1 MVISLNEK
9 NKDKYSHMIMTRS
22 DEGEKAMSFHAGNGE
37 LVVEPEQ
44 AVVFL
49 QQLIRLNS
57 VNPPGNEEQ
66 VAHFIATHFANVPGC
81 KVRLV
86 SIASGR
92 SNVEIVFGSK
102 QKTLPAL
109 LFTGHLDTVSPGEL
123 SNWTH
128 DPFAADMV
136 DEKIYGR
143 GAADMKG
150 GVAAIVLALEA
161 LARSSTELAC
171 DVIFLGTVGE
181 EVDQAGACVFLNE
194 GKMEGVG
201 AVIVG
206 EPTNG
211 DLGPAHKGALYI
223 RLSTYGRT
231 AHGSTPEQG
240 VNAVKHMIT
249 LVDHIEK
256 HVDLVA
262 PAHALLKPP
271 TLTLTTL
278 SGGIQTNVIPD
289 RAQATF
295 DIRTVPG
302 LDHDFV
308 IRQVKQGIAELT
320 QRLPG
325 FRAEMEILNNRPP
338 VSTPTESPLMGLA
351 QQVYRDI
358 LGRQPI
364 IRAPNFYT
372 DASVLSI
379 PRQIPTLIYGPGD
392 DRLAHQPD
400 EFIDVSA
407 YLSSIYFYYHLAKR
421 YGQIGQTG

>member
-1 MVISLNEK
+1 VN
-9 NKDKYSHMIMTRS
+9 
-22 DEGEKAMSFHAGNGE
+22 FHVGRGE
-37 LVVEPEQ
+37 LVVKPEQ
-44 AVVFL
+44 AVLFL

-57 VNPPGNEEQ
+57 VNPPGNEGE
-66 VAHFIATHFANVPGC
+66 VAHFIANYFSNVPGC
-81 KVRLV
+81 NVRLV
-86 SIASGR
+86 SIGPGR
-92 SNVEIVFGSK
+92 SNIEIVFGSK

-123 SNWTH
+123 SNWRY
-128 DPFAADMV
+128 DPFAASMV

-150 GVAAIVLALEA
+150 GVAAIVLALET
-161 LARSSTELAC
+161 LARSSIELAC

-181 EVDQAGACVFLNE
+181 EVDQAGASAFLKE
-194 GKMEGVG
+194 GKMESVG
-201 AVIVG
+201 AVVIG

-211 DLGPAHKGALYI
+211 DLGPAHKGALYL
-223 RLSTYGRT
+223 RLSTYGRA

-256 HVDLVA
+256 QVALVA
-262 PAHALLKPP
+262 PPHALLTPP

-289 RAQATF
+289 RAQATL

-302 LDHDFV
+302 LEHDFV
-308 IRQVKQGIAELT
+308 ICQVKQAIAELT
-320 QRLPG
+320 QHLPG
-325 FRAEMEILNNRPP
+325 FRAEMEILNDRPP
-338 VSTPTESPLMGLA
+338 VSTPTEAPLMALA
-351 QQVYRDI
+351 QQVYQDI
-358 LGRQPI
+358 FGRQPI
-364 IRAPNFYT
+364 VRAPSFYT

-379 PRQIPTLIYGPGD
+379 SRQIPTVIYGPGD

-400 EFIDVSA
+400 EFIRVDA
-407 YLSSIYFYYHLAKR
+407 YLTSIHFYYHLAKR
-421 YGQIGQTG
+421 YGQIVQTG

>member
-1 MVISLNEK
+1 
-9 NKDKYSHMIMTRS
+9 
-22 DEGEKAMSFHAGNGE
+22 MSFHAGRGE
-37 LVVEPEQ
+37 LVVEPGQ
-44 AVVFL
+44 AVTFL

-57 VNPPGNEEQ
+57 VNPPGNEEK
-66 VAHFIATHFANVPGC
+66 VANFIATYFANVPGC
-81 KVRLV
+81 SVRLV
-86 SIASGR
+86 SISPGR
-92 SNVEIVFGSK
+92 SNIEIVFGSK
-102 QKTLPAL
+102 RKTLPAL
-109 LFTGHLDTVSPGEL
+109 LFTGHLDTVSPGNL
-123 SNWTH
+123 SNWMY
-128 DPFAADMV
+128 DPFAASLV

-150 GVAAIVLALEA
+150 GIAAIVLALEA
-161 LARSSTELAC
+161 LARSSIELAC
-171 DVIFLGTVGE
+171 DVLFLGTVGE
-181 EVDQAGACVFLNE
+181 EVDQAGASVFLNE
-194 GKMEGVG
+194 GKMENVG

-211 DLGPAHKGALYI
+211 DLGPAHKGAIYI
-223 RLSTYGRT
+223 RLSTYGRA

-256 HVDLVA
+256 HVSLVA
-262 PAHALLKPP
+262 PPHALLTPP

-289 RAQATF
+289 HAQATL

-302 LDHDFV
+302 LEHDFV
-308 IRQVKQGIAELT
+308 IHQVKQAIAELT

-338 VSTPTESPLMGLA
+338 VSTPTEVPLMDLA
-351 QQVYRDI
+351 QQVYKDI

-364 IRAPNFYT
+364 IRAPSFYT

-379 PRQIPTLIYGPGD
+379 PRQIPTVVYGPGD

-400 EFIDVSA
+400 EFIHVDA
-407 YLSSIYFYYHLAKR
+407 YLTSIHFYYHLAKR
-421 YGQIGQTG
+421 YGQMLQPG

>member
-1 MVISLNEK
+1 MSLPAN
-9 NKDKYSHMIMTRS
+9 H
-22 DEGEKAMSFHAGNGE
+22 GE
-37 LVVEPEQ
+37 LFVEPEQ
-44 AVVFL
+44 AVIFL

-57 VNPPGNEEQ
+57 VNPPGNEERI
-66 VAHFIATHFANVPGC
+66 AHFIATHFANVPGC
-81 KVRLV
+81 SARVV
-86 SIASGR
+86 SVAPGR

-102 QKTLPAL
+102 RKTLPAL
-109 LFTGHLDTVSPGEL
+109 LFTGHLDTVAPGDL

-128 DPFAADMV
+128 DPFAATMV
-136 DEKIYGR
+136 DGKIYGR

-181 EVDQAGACVFLNE
+181 EVDQVGARAFLTE

-206 EPTNG
+206 EPTNS

-223 RLSTYGRT
+223 RLSTYGRA

-240 VNAVKHMIT
+240 VNAVKHMIA
-249 LVDHIEK
+249 LVDYIEK
-256 HVDLVA
+256 HVALSA
-262 PAHALLKPP
+262 PLHALLTPP

-289 RAQATF
+289 RAQATL

-302 LDHDFV
+302 LEHDV
-308 IRQVKQGIAELT
+308 LIRQIKQAIAELT
-320 QRLPG
+320 QHLPG
-325 FRAEMEILNNRPP
+325 FRAEMEILNDRPA
-338 VSTPTESPLMGLA
+338 VSTPTKAPLMTLA

-364 IRAPNFYT
+364 IRAPSFYT

-379 PRQIPTLIYGPGD
+379 PHQIPTVIYGPGD

-400 EFIDVSA
+400 EYIHVDA
-407 YLSSIYFYYHLAKR
+407 YVASIHFYYHLAKR
-421 YGQIGQTG
+421 YGQIG